1 MPDSHLA
8 RIHAVLPGLQAQ
20 HPGRDW
26 LLLFVGAERSEAWLC
41 APAAQS
47 PSRHML
53 PLGYAQLAAQHM
65 PNSAI
70 NGSQVERVIETVEDV
85 IMPLSRQWP
94 AATAQRTLAASAAP
108 LPALAGL
115 LPERDDMFYS
125 LEELEQL
132 FNRFADAAMGSR
144 SAAVVLAPAEAA
156 CLTLLRECMHHW
168 GCHSLVLLPAQAEV

>member
-1 MPDSHLA
+1 MPDSHQAFIDATLQ
-8 RIHAVLPGLQAQ
+8 GLQAQ

-26 LLLFVGAERSEAWLC
+26 LLLFIGAELSEAWLC
-41 APAAQS
+41 TPASQS

-53 PLGYAQLAAQHM
+53 PLGYTQLAAQHM
-65 PNSAI
+65 PDSAI

-85 IMPLSRQWP
+85 IMPLTRQWP

-108 LPALAGL
+108 LQALAEL
-115 LPERDDMFYS
+115 LPQRDDVFYS
-125 LEELEQL
+125 LQELEQL

-144 SAAVVLAPAEAA
+144 SAAMALAPAEAV

-168 GCHSLVLLPAQAEV
+168 GCHSLALLPPQADV

>member
-1 MPDSHLA
+1 
-8 RIHAVLPGLQAQ
+8 
-20 HPGRDW
+20 
-26 LLLFVGAERSEAWLC
+26 
-41 APAAQS
+41 
-47 PSRHML
+47 
-53 PLGYAQLAAQHM
+53 
-65 PNSAI
+65 
-70 NGSQVERVIETVEDV
+70 
-85 IMPLSRQWP
+85 MPLSRQWP

-132 FNRFADAAMGSR
+132 FNRFADAALGSR

-168 GCHSLVLLPAQAEV
+168 GCHSLVLLPPQAEV